1 MPYRRVNDLRMHYDE
16 QGSGPPLL
24 LVHGLGSSHKD
35 WFAQKEVFKHTHTV
49 IAPDLRGHGATETP
63 PGPYSIPQ
71 MARDL
76 AVLLNQL
83 GLQPAHV
90 VGLSMGAM
98 VSLQLAH
105 DVPQAVRTLTV
116 VNCDPEY
123 RLNTLRRW
131 ISYLFRML
139 LVRLCGPEVLG
150 RILAPRLLP
159 DPAHAA
165 LRRTFIR
172 RYRQNDTHALVAS
185 IRAIAGWSI
194 DEQLDAIRQP
204 ALIVASQHD
213 YTDVDRKAMFAQQM
227 PDARLAVLPG
237 VHHAVPVERPALF
250 NHQLQA
256 FLAEVT
262 FRDAGRA
269 LMMRSRPASS

>member
-1 MPYRRVNDLRMHYDE
+1 MPYCRIHDITMHYDV

-35 WFAQKEVFKHTHTV
+35 WFAQKDFFKQTHTV
-49 IAPDLRGHGATETP
+49 IAPDLRGHGATEKP

-71 MARDL
+71 MADDL
-76 AVLLNQL
+76 ATLLRQL
-83 GLQPAHV
+83 DLSPAHV
-90 VGLSMGAM
+90 VGLSMGGM
-98 VSLQLAH
+98 ISLQLAR
-105 DVPQAVRTLTV
+105 DAPQAVRTLTV

-123 RLNTLRRW
+123 RLNTPRRW

-139 LVRLCGPEVLG
+139 LVRLFGPEMLG

-159 DPAHAA
+159 DPAQAD

-172 RYRQNDTHALVAS
+172 RYSRNATHALVAS

-213 YTDVDRKAMFAQQM
+213 YTDVDRKAIFAQQM

-250 NHQLQA
+250 NHQLRA
-256 FLAEVT
+256 FLAEVAY
-262 FRDAGRA
+262 RDAGRA
-269 LMMRSRPASS
+269 LASRSIQPSF

>member
-1 MPYRRVNDLRMHYDE
+1 MPHCRVNDITMHYDL

-35 WFAQKEVFKHTHTV
+35 WFAQKDFFKQTHTV
-49 IAPDLRGHGATETP
+49 VAPDLRGHGATEKP

-76 AVLLNQL
+76 AALLDAL
-83 GLQPAHV
+83 DLPPAHV

-98 VSLQLAH
+98 VGLQLAH
-105 DVPQAVRTLTV
+105 DAPAAVRTVTA

-123 RLNTLRRW
+123 RLHTPRRW
-131 ISYLFRML
+131 LSYLFRL
-139 LVRLCGPEVLG
+139 ILVRLFGPRVLG

-159 DPAHAA
+159 APDQAE

-172 RYRQNDTHALVAS
+172 RYSRNATHALVAS

-194 DEQLDAIRQP
+194 DDQLAAIRQP

-213 YTDVDRKAMFAQQM
+213 YTDVDRKAIFARQM
-227 PDARLAVLPG
+227 PDARLAVLPDA
-237 VHHAVPVERPALF
+237 HHAVPVERPALF
-250 NHQLQA
+250 NHQLCA
-256 FLAEVT
+256 FLAEVA
-262 FRDAGRA
+262 FRMVGHERA
-269 LMMRSRPASS
+269 SRSRQPPS

>member
-1 MPYRRVNDLRMHYDE
+1 MPYRRVNDLRMHYDV

-35 WFAQKEVFKHTHTV
+35 WAAQKAVFKQTHTV
-49 IAPDLRGHGATETP
+49 VAPDLRGHGATGKP
-63 PGPYSIPQ
+63 SGPYTIPQ
-71 MARDL
+71 MAYDL
-76 AVLLNQL
+76 AVLLDAL
-83 GLQPAHV
+83 DLPPAHV

-105 DVPQAVRTLTV
+105 DVPRAVRTLTV

-123 RLNTLRRW
+123 RLNTPRRW
-131 ISYLFRML
+131 LSYLFRLL
-139 LVRLCGPEVLG
+139 LVQLFGPEVLG

-159 DPAHAA
+159 DPDQGE
-165 LRRTFIR
+165 LRQTFIR

-194 DEQLDAIRQP
+194 DEQLEAIRQP

-213 YTDVDRKAMFAQQM
+213 YTDVDRKAIFARQM
-227 PDARLAVLPG
+227 PDARLAVLPAA
-237 VHHAVPVERPALF
+237 HHAVPVERPALF
-250 NHQLQA
+250 NHQLHA
-256 FLAEVT
+256 FLAEVA
-262 FRDAGRA
+262 FCDAGRELA
-269 LMMRSRPASS
+269 MRSRRASS

>member
-1 MPYRRVNDLRMHYDE
+1 MPYHRVNDLRMHYDV

-24 LVHGLGSSHKD
+24 LVHGLGSSHND
-35 WFAQKEVFKHTHTV
+35 WFAQQAVFKQTHTV
-49 IAPDLRGHGATETP
+49 IAPDLRGHGATDKP
-63 PGPYSIPQ
+63 RGPYTIPQ

-76 AVLLNQL
+76 AALLNEL
-83 GLQPAHV
+83 GLPPAHV

-105 DVPQAVRTLTV
+105 DVPRAVRTLTV

-123 RLNTLRRW
+123 RLNTPRRW
-131 ISYLFRML
+131 LSYLVRLL
-139 LVRLCGPEVLG
+139 LVRLFGPEVLG

-159 DPAHAA
+159 GPDQAD
-165 LRRTFIR
+165 LRRTFIQ

-213 YTDVDRKAMFAQQM
+213 YTAVDRKAIFARQM
-227 PDARLAVLPG
+227 PDARLAVLPAA
-237 VHHAVPVERPALF
+237 HHAVPVERPALF
-250 NHQLQA
+250 NHQLRA
-256 FLAEVT
+256 FLAEVDL
-262 FRDAGRA
+262 RAAGRG
-269 LMMRSRPASS
+269 LASHSQLSPS